1 MHKSEHIVY
10 SGKVLDML
18 TVANEYCHFIESS
31 KEKPLE
37 DVVFYLQKILP
48 LLYLKGS
55 LLPDVKVS
63 DTTMNERY
71 VTEEAW
77 EDVFN
82 TLHTIF
88 NDNDAY
94 LCIDDPFETA
104 AEPVL
109 EQLSENFADIYQDMK
124 DFIILYQKPLTASKE
139 NAVKECRQLF
149 GTHWGKIIVKAS
161 PVLHHLLTALEKG
174 KNEQ

>member
-10 SGKVLDML
+10 SRKVLDML

-31 KEKPLE
+31 KEKSIE
-37 DVVFYLQKILP
+37 EVVFYLQKILP

-55 LLPDVKVS
+55 LLPDVTVS
-63 DTTMNERY
+63 DATMNERF

-77 EDVFN
+77 ENVFN
-82 TLHTIF
+82 ALHLIF

-94 LCIDDPFETA
+94 LSIDDPFETS
-104 AEPVL
+104 AEPFL

-139 NAVKECRQLF
+139 NAVKECKELF
-149 GTHWGKIIVKAS
+149 GSHWGKIIGKTL
-161 PVLHHLLTALEKG
+161 PVLHHLLTMLERK
-174 KNEQ
+174 KDEK